1 MHEQTEVSIKA
12 AGAVLERKAKLETA
26 IADGVAELQN
36 LILAQLESER
46 TFRRLEAAAAIGEPA
61 PDLPKAKK
69 AAMDARAA
77 LDQASLRLNG
87 FRAAVG
93 ELGSPLVETYDR
105 MALEVPRHNAHVA
118 AEFAPEWHAALS
130 NWNLA
135 LGRRAAIER
144 VIGQSLDLP
153 EPAPAAVQIGDAAR
167 PAEVLSA
174 LETGIKAIAS
184 AKKLSERPLKAGSY
198 RDPLAI
204 FKVTTNYL
212 ERRGIAKGTLIIAAS
227 LRVGELDQLIELE
240 EVRPILDRDQIPG
253 VTAAALKADQIDK
266 VARDKQLAKSEA
278 LLHTAPLGEQSTRR
292 YDLEAER
299 NYRPPAGKTT
309 DDTAAG
315 IAAASNERDLAK
327 KRLDPELEAAEQERI
342 AKLGAGQVKL
352 RSTDPAPKVW
362 PESALL

>member
-1 MHEQTEVSIKA
+1 MNGIETVLQA
-12 AGAVLERKAKLETA
+12 ASAVLERKAKLETA

-93 ELGSPLVETYDR
+93 ELGSPLVESYD
-105 MALEVPRHNAHVA
+105 ALASVIPGHNAQVVEGFT
-118 AEFAPEWHAALS
+118 AEWQGASRTWALM
-130 NWNLA
+130 
-135 LGRRAAIER
+135 LGRRCAIE
-144 VIGQSLDLP
+144 GLLKQSLDLP
-153 EPAPAAVQIGDAAR
+153 EPAPPAVEISADLAR
-167 PAEVLSA
+167 PAETLSA
-174 LETGIKAIAS
+174 LEGGIKAIAS

-204 FKVTTNYL
+204 FKVTTSYL
-212 ERRGIAKGTLIIAAS
+212 ERRGIAKGTLLIAAS

-266 VARDKQLAKSEA
+266 TARDKHQAKSEA
-278 LLHTAPLGEQSTRR
+278 LLHTAPAGEQSTRR

-315 IAAASNERDLAK
+315 IAAASDERDLAK
-327 KRLDPELEAAEQERI
+327 KRLDPELAAAEQERI
-342 AKLGAGQVKL
+342 AKLGGGKVKL

-362 PESALL
+362 PEALL